1 MTDGFAYDYA
11 HAIHSH
17 HRSWQ
22 FEKLAA
28 AIGMPELSQDA
39 RFRTNRDRTQN
50 RAALIPILE
59 AKFRCV
65 GLLGLQPHHT
75 HAHAP

>member
-1 MTDGFAYDYA
+1 MVGAGNDK
-11 HAIHSH
+11 
-17 HRSWQ
+17 Q

-28 AIGMPELSQDA
+28 AIGMPELSQDG

-59 AKFRCV
+59 AKFR
-65 GLLGLQPHHT
+65 
-75 HAHAP
+75 